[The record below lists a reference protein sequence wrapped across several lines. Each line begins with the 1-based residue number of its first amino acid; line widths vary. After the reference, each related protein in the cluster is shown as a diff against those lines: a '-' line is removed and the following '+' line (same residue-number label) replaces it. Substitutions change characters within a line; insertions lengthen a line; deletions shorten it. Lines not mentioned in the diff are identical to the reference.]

1 MHDTVGLTN
10 HGNAPNLWL
19 GPRAV
24 AVAVDAGGVGAAMAM
39 ARGGL
44 AQATEVGPVKGDR
57 RAGSRKHS
65 NALECALPNISS
77 HGAGQGG
84 GGQVFEG
91 V

>member
-1 MHDTVGLTN
+1 MHDAVGLTN

-24 AVAVDAGGVGAAMAM
+24 AVDAGVGAGMAM

-57 RAGSRKHS
+57 GVRSRKHS
-65 NALECALPNISS
+65 NALERTLPNVSS
-77 HGAGQGG
+77 HG
-84 GGQVFEG
+84 V